1 MDRSSY
7 STIKTKEAEVKRRNA
22 RRPALVGG
30 LSCVVFCVFLA
41 GCAPGAKPGPHRSDV
56 AAQAPGPVGAG
67 PERICLADVQ
77 KAAAMQVAEGVLAK
91 MHFTIEKADAEAG
104 LIRTRPLSGA
114 QFFEFWRTDS
124 VGGFNSTEANLH
136 SIRRTVELRFGKKE
150 EGLCIDCDV
159 KTERLNL
166 PEQEVTSSA
175 RAYELFSK
183 SRSSLQSMHLNPAQ
197 ETGIAWVDLGKD
209 RGLALEVLGRIQK
222 QISKLLVGNFYQKI
236 ISIPKEFVWFLLE
249 LFSQNLYMLDPF
261 LQ

>member
-7 STIKTKEAEVKRRNA
+7 SRLKAKDAGVKRCNA
-22 RRPALVGG
+22 RRPASVGG
-30 LSCVVFCVFLA
+30 LWSVVFCVFLA
-41 GCAPGAKPGPHRSDV
+41 GCAPGAKPGQQRGD
-56 AAQAPGPVGAG
+56 ATAQAPGPVGAQT
-67 PERICLADVQ
+67 ERMCLANVE
-77 KAAAMQVAEGVLAK
+77 KTTAMQAGQNVLAK
-91 MHFTIEKADAEAG
+91 MHFIIEKADAEAG

-150 EGLCIDCDV
+150 DGLCIDCDV

-175 RAYELFSK
+175 RAYELFSRSK
-183 SRSSLQSMHLNPAQ
+183 SSLQRMQLNPAQ

-209 RGLALEVLGRIQK
+209 SRLAAEVLGRIQK
-222 QISKLLVGNFYQKI
+222 QISKLAEEQ
-236 ISIPKEFVWFLLE
+236 
-249 LFSQNLYMLDPF
+249 
-261 LQ
+261 